1 MKRATILLTI
11 ILIAGMATGGSISGT
26 ITNATT
32 VDGYVLVVAALHA
45 GITDLTSAP
54 MTYAWGPE
62 FPYDYTITNDAIV
75 SMNFYFPIA
84 YMPAGILPASGD
96 PFGARLFPPVIP
108 IGGTAE
114 GVDLTLFSSGNI
126 GGDIDYDGNYG
137 KVCVNVYDYY
147 SFFNPTLESTHYIG
161 DDEYFLEIIPSGP
174 KQVQAFDDLN
184 GNMVWDEGEPSGYY
198 EMPFIGLDIVL
209 VTGNVSSSGIDIT
222 ISPAAVEEE
231 SELPEDFTINAYP
244 NPFNSAVTIFVSGE
258 ATSPLQIEIFDING
272 RLIDVIARP
281 KAAAIPSNQGDCFV
295 GQSPSQTGSST
306 RNDGTNFIWQ
316 PDASLGS
323 GVYLVRARFG
333 PSTSSG
339 QRSSQRPDSNESI
352 SKRIIY
358 LK

>member
-1 MKRATILLTI
+1 
-11 ILIAGMATGGSISGT
+11 MATGGSISGT

-45 GITDLTSAP
+45 GITDLASAP

-96 PFGARLFPPVIP
+96 PFGARIFPPVIP
-108 IGGTAE
+108 IGGEAT

-126 GGDIDYDGNYG
+126 GGDINYDGSYG

-147 SFFNPTLESTHYIG
+147 SFFNPTLESTHYVG
-161 DDEYFLEIIPSGP
+161 DDEYFLGIIPSGP

-184 GNMVWDEGEPSGYY
+184 GNMVLDEGEPSGFY

-222 ISPAAVEEE
+222 ISPAGIEEK
-231 SELPEDFTINAYP
+231 SELPEDFSINAYP
-244 NPFNSAVTIFVSGE
+244 NPFNSAVSITAPEGAEIKIFHV
-258 ATSPLQIEIFDING
+258 NG
-272 RLIDVIARP
+272 RMVEPVTELVEVPAGFTDPGANNTKPPTIDSGSV
-281 KAAAIPSNQGDCFV
+281 FV
-295 GQSPSQTGSST
+295 
-306 RNDGTNFIWQ
+306 WQ
-316 PDASLGS
+316 PGDNITS
-323 GVYLVRARFG
+323 GIYLVQATVANQ
-333 PSTSSG
+333 STSKK
-339 QRSSQRPDSNESI
+339 I
-352 SKRIIY
+352 VFIK
-358 LK
+358 